1 MLSINYKLST
11 LNFYSAAYTLY
22 TIHYTLYTIHYTLST
37 KLRPVP
43 TPIKVF
49 LPNLSTALLLC
60 VSLYVQYS
68 AEAR

>member
-11 LNFYSAAYTLY
+11 LNFYSAA
-22 TIHYTLYTIHYTLST
+22 YTLYTIHYTLST